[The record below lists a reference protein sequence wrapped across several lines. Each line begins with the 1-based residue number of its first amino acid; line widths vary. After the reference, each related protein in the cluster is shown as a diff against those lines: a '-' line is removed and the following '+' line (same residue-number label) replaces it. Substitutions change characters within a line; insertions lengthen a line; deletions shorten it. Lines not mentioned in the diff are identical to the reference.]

1 MFFVFVKVTHA
12 GIGGVRHWG
21 NEPMDADVLKNLTDP
36 AILFFAVGVFVG
48 VVRSNLEIPA
58 PVAKFLSLYLLMALG
73 FKGGQALGDAGLGG
87 DGLKVVGSALL
98 LAVVIPALAFLVLRR
113 RIDHFDAAAIAAT
126 YGSVSAVT
134 FVIASQFLVSRG
146 EEAGGYLTVA
156 LVLMES
162 PAIIMAVLLAT
173 WVRSRQAAGSSSDA
187 AATAVADLGMVRSSS
202 TAAGDATTLL
212 PEADHA
218 AGQRLETSGQH
229 GGDTHAPGQ
238 VLSIREVL
246 REAFTDGAHLLLIGA
261 MVVGFVSGPA
271 GGEAMAPFVGGL
283 FKGLLAFFLLEMGL
297 LVARQLREV
306 RDVGPFLIG
315 FGLVTPIIG
324 ASMALGLGVLFG
336 FDVGD
341 ATLLAVLAASGSYI
355 VVPAVVRYA
364 IPEARPSRYF
374 TMALAVTFPFNVIVG
389 IPLYFAAAQRLLG

>member
-1 MFFVFVKVTHA
+1 
-12 GIGGVRHWG
+12 
-21 NEPMDADVLKNLTDP
+21 MDADVLKNLTDP

-48 VVRSNLEIPA
+48 LVRSNLEIPA

-87 DGLKVVGSALL
+87 DGLKVVGAAVL
-98 LAVVIPALAFLVLRR
+98 LALVIPALAFVVLRR
-113 RIDHFDAAAIAAT
+113 RVNQFDAAAIAAT

-134 FVIASQFLVSRG
+134 FVTATQFLTTRG
-146 EEAGGYLTVA
+146 EESGGYLTVA

-173 WVRSRQAAGSSSDA
+173 WVRSRQAAA
-187 AATAVADLGMVRSSS
+187 AAAGAPTTSVAEPALVSAAS

-218 AGQRLETSGQH
+218 SGQLPTAD
-229 GGDTHAPGQ
+229 GQQVANGQPSGNGHAPGQ

-315 FGLVTPIIG
+315 FGLVMPLVG
-324 ASMALGLGVLFG
+324 ASMALGLSVALGL
-336 FDVGD
+336 DVGD

-374 TMALAVTFPFNVIVG
+374 TMALAVTFPFNIIIG
-389 IPLYFAAAQRLLG
+389 IPLYFAAATTLLG